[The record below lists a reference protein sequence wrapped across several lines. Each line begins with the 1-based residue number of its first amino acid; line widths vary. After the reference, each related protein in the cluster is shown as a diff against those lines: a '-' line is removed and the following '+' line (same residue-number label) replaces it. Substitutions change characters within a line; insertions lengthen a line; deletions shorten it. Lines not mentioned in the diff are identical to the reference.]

1 MSEITPEDLMSL
13 QPEIIRRWQTLRF
26 ANWQTLPEV
35 ERAEHI
41 LSNSVMYQGVR
52 LHQENMREMRKFF
65 DLKQTTPESLA
76 QLDEHLRKQ
85 GWI

>member
-1 MSEITPEDLMSL
+1 MSNDITPEDLMSL
-13 QPEIIRRWQTLRF
+13 QPEIIRRWQ
-26 ANWQTLPEV
+26 NLPEV

-65 DLKQTTPESLA
+65 DLKQTNPESLA

>member
-13 QPEIIRRWQTLRF
+13 QPEILRR
-26 ANWQTLPEV
+26 WQTLPEV

-65 DLKQTTPESLA
+65 DLKQTNPESLA
-76 QLDEHLRKQ
+76 QLDEHLRRQ